1 MKKIE
6 SVLALTIMFL
16 CVFHVGC
23 ATTPTSLKAE
33 DLDVIHNIAI
43 VINPVQKEYS
53 VLDHTGIWGR

>member
-6 SVLALTIMFL
+6 RMLALTIMFL

-43 VINPVQKEYS
+43 VINPVS
-53 VLDHTGIWGR
+53 LDRSEK